1 MSASGRARASASARS
16 LNFAAYASFVPIGI
30 VTVLLG
36 PMLPT
41 LSARWSLNYSQAG
54 ALFTAQYLASTIAVA
69 LSGFLVSRFG
79 FRFAM
84 KTGLLLAAAAVALL
98 LTGPELLGIICI
110 AAYGAGLGLAV
121 PAANLLV
128 AEVNPERRSSALNLL
143 NFCWSTGSV
152 ACPFLVAAAAK
163 NFHLPLM
170 LGLVAGFMLVV
181 AAGIAVMPAS
191 IIEPVAAGNK
201 NESKAGN
208 FLGIDWKHRA
218 LPGLGA
224 LFFVYVGTEN
234 GFGGWVASYSKS
246 LGSMSPA
253 VSTMTPSFFY
263 AALMLGR
270 WIAPL
275 MLRMFNEVRLAQG
288 GLVLACGGMSVLV
301 LSRTL
306 PGVVTGAGLAG
317 LGLSSVYP
325 ISISLLSGE
334 FGPAAS
340 RAGSVMFTLSN
351 LGGGAVPW
359 LVGVS
364 SSRFGSLKA
373 GLALPVI
380 GTVVMFVLYLR
391 DWNAPESPAQGS
403 TRGADI

>member
-1 MSASGRARASASARS
+1 MASSLTSRASASARP
-16 LNFAAYASFVPIGI
+16 LNLAAYASFVPIGI

-36 PMLPT
+36 PMLPS

-69 LSGFLVSRFG
+69 LSGFLVSRLG

-84 KTGLLLAAAAVALL
+84 KTGLLVSAAAVALL

-128 AEVNPERRSSALNLL
+128 AEVNPQRRSSALNIL

-163 NFHLPLM
+163 NSHLPLM
-170 LGLVAGFMLVV
+170 LGLVAGFMLLV

-191 IIEPVAAGNK
+191 IVEPVASGNGDE
-201 NESKAGN
+201 NKATGN
-208 FLGIDWKHRA
+208 FLGIDWKNPA

-246 LGSMSPA
+246 LGSMSPEI
-253 VSTMTPSFFY
+253 STMTPSFFY

-270 WIAPL
+270 WIAPV

-288 GLVLACGGMSVLV
+288 GLIMACGGMSVLV

-306 PGVVTGAGLAG
+306 PGVVAGAGLAG

-325 ISISLLSGE
+325 ISISLLSRE
-334 FGPAAS
+334 FGPTAS
-340 RAGSVMFTLSN
+340 RVGSLMFTLAN
-351 LGGGAVPW
+351 LGGGSVPW

-364 SSRFGSLKA
+364 SSQFGSLKA
-373 GLALPVI
+373 GLALPLI
-380 GTVVMFVLYLR
+380 GAVVMFVLYLR
-391 DWNAPESPAQGS
+391 EWKSMEAPAYDSA
-403 TRGADI
+403 RGA